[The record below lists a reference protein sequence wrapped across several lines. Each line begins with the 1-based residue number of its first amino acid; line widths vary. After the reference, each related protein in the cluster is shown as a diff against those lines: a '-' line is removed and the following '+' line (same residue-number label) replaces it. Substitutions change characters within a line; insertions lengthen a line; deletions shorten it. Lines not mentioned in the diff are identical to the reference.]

1 MLFTMARRHGRESM
15 EARAKRRPR
24 DPEATREVILEAA
37 RTLLAKDGP
46 EGISL
51 SEVAHLAGVNRG
63 TAYQHFETRE
73 KLIEATVA
81 WASDKLFRAAFGDPA
96 TIGERRVDEVDVA
109 AMTERLTAFAME
121 NHELCRVWLM
131 QVLASP
137 DPAQDPFWREY
148 CGSLERFA
156 ASDLAVP
163 GIDAEVLS
171 VINLAGIILWPI
183 YASAHAEN
191 DASRA
196 GLAQR
201 FARECLRLSMY
212 GSLRPEAYPGIADRL
227 RRRADSG
234 QRDESPAGHM
244 PT

>member
-1 MLFTMARRHGRESM
+1 MES
-15 EARAKRRPR
+15 RTRRRPR

-73 KLIEATVA
+73 KLIQATA
-81 WASDKLFRAAFGDPA
+81 QWASDKLFRAAFGDPE
-96 TIGERRVDEVDVA
+96 TIGERRVEEVDIA

-137 DPAQDPFWREY
+137 DPSQDPFWREY

-171 VINLAGIILWPI
+171 VMNLAGIFLWPI
-183 YASAHAEN
+183 WARAHAET
-191 DASRA
+191 DAGRA
-196 GLAQR
+196 ALSQR
-201 FARECLRLSMY
+201 FARETLRLSMY
-212 GSLRPEAYPGIADRL
+212 GSLRADAYPGIADRL
-227 RRRADSG
+227 RRQNEDDSRG
-234 QRDESPAGHM
+234 APPPA
-244 PT
+244 

>member
-1 MLFTMARRHGRESM
+1 MES
-15 EARAKRRPR
+15 RPKRRPR
-24 DPEATREVILEAA
+24 DPDATREVILEAA

-81 WASDKLFRAAFGDPA
+81 WASDKLFRAAFGDPE
-96 TIGERRVDEVDVA
+96 TIGERRVEDVDIS

-137 DPAQDPFWREY
+137 DPSQDAFWREY
-148 CGSLERFA
+148 VGSLARWA

-171 VINLAGIILWPI
+171 VMNLAGIFLWPI
-183 YASAHAEN
+183 WARAHAEN
-191 DASRA
+191 DAGRTALAERYSR
-196 GLAQR
+196 
-201 FARECLRLSMY
+201 ETLRLSMY
-212 GSLRPEAYPGIADRL
+212 GSLRAEAYPGIAERL
-227 RRRADSG
+227 RSMRDGDS
-234 QRDESPAGHM
+234 DAGA
-244 PT
+244 

>member
-1 MLFTMARRHGRESM
+1 MES
-15 EARAKRRPR
+15 RSKRRPR
-24 DPEATREVILEAA
+24 DPDATREVILEAA

-81 WASDKLFRAAFGDPA
+81 WASDKLFRAAFGDPE
-96 TIGERRVDEVDVA
+96 TIGERRVDEVDIA

-137 DPAQDPFWREY
+137 DPSQDPFWREY
-148 CGSLERFA
+148 CGSLERWA
-156 ASDLAVP
+156 ATDQAVP

-171 VINLAGIILWPI
+171 VMNLAGIFLWPI
-183 YASAHAEN
+183 WARAHAET
-191 DASRA
+191 DSGRA
-196 GLAQR
+196 TLAQR
-201 FARECLRLSMY
+201 FATETLRLSMY
-212 GSLRPEAYPGIADRL
+212 GSLRSEAYPGIAERL
-227 RRRADSG
+227 RDRT
-234 QRDESPAGHM
+234 SPLK
-244 PT
+244 TSSD